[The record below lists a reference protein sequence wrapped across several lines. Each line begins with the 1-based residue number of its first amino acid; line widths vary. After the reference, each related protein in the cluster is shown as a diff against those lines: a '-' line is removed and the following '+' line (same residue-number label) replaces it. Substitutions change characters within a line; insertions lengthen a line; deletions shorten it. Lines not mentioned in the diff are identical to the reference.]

1 MHVNRR
7 LGRFYGCLSV
17 SGSKCLFGLSGSR
30 RKPNEMQSQRKSNL
44 EIWCYNGRR
53 LRLDLAY
60 LTPGKS

>member
-17 SGSKCLFGLSGSR
+17 SGYKCLLELNGSR

-44 EIWCYNGRR
+44 EFGFTTGEGY
-53 LRLDLAY
+53 AQ
-60 LTPGKS
+60 T

>member
-17 SGSKCLFGLSGSR
+17 SGSKCLFGLNGSR

-44 EIWCYNGRR
+44 EFWFTMGVGYGQ
-53 LRLDLAY
+53 
-60 LTPGKS
+60 P